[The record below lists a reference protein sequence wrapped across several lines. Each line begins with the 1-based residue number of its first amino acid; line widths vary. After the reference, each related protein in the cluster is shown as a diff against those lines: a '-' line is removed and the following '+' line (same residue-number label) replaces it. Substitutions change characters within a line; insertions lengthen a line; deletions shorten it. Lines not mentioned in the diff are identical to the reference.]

1 MVRTKAPGRDG
12 HPHADLAAGSV
23 STFRRIPGT
32 VWALGFVSLFMDVS
46 SEMIHS
52 LLPLF
57 LVSTLHAT
65 SISVGLIEGA
75 AEAIALMSRSFSGSL
90 SDRLRRRKGVT
101 FVGYA
106 LAAVTKPLFALATG
120 APLVFVARSIDRLG
134 KGIRGAPRD
143 ALIAHASPEAL
154 RGAAYGLRQSLDST
168 GAVLGPLLAMA
179 LMLATGGSIRT
190 VFWVAVIPAVLA
202 LTILASA
209 VREPPHTSEGPEHP
223 ALRVRGLTGLGPP
236 YWIVVGAGSALTLAR
251 FSEAF
256 LLLRA
261 QSIGLTP
268 SLIPLVFVLLSVVS
282 SLSAYPFGWLS
293 DRFGR
298 KGLLVAG
305 LLSLVCSDLTLALAA
320 TAWHIALGTALW
332 GLHLGM
338 TQGLLAALVADVVPQ
353 NLRGTAFGVFGMASG
368 IATLLAS
375 VGAGLLWEAYGPSA
389 PFLAGAFLATTAIV
403 PFLSIRPRS

>member
-23 STFRRIPGT
+23 STLRRIPGT
-32 VWALGFVSLFMDVS
+32 VWALGFVSLFMDIS

-75 AEAIALMSRSFSGSL
+75 AEAIALTSRSLSGSL

-143 ALIAHASPEAL
+143 ALIAHASPKAL

-179 LMLATGGSIRT
+179 LMLATGGSFRT

-209 VREPPHTSEGPEHP
+209 VREPPHTSERPEQP
-223 ALRVRGLTGLGPP
+223 ALRVRGLAGLGSA
-236 YWIVVGAGSALTLAR
+236 YWLVVGAGSALTLAR

-268 SLIPLVFVLLSVVS
+268 SLIPLVFVLLSAVS
-282 SLSAYPFGWLS
+282 SLSAYPFGRLS

-403 PFLSIRPRS
+403 PFLCIRPRS